1 MAVSIMKPSCCWS
14 TINIHWGNVNVF
26 IHCKNHLSLISW
38 GTELKWWWRPDL
50 TKPNVMP
57 CQLLGPPIHDH
68 AYVYIY
74 FFSLFIYLLI
84 DLLIYLFIFCKYMYI
99 YMCVCACMHIYI
111 YICTE
116 CNNAVMRNN
125 VSTYISMHVC
135 AYHVYLLLVLWHDIC
150 INIMPSGWFIVT
162 HHPEMSWFLA

>member
-1 MAVSIMKPSCCWS
+1 MLLKYHQHPLRKCKCLHTLQKSSQFDKLGHRTKMMMKTRFDETKCHAMSAVRSTNTWSCIC
-14 TINIHWGNVNVF
+14 I
-26 IHCKNHLSLISW
+26 
-38 GTELKWWWRPDL
+38 
-50 TKPNVMP
+50 
-57 CQLLGPPIHDH
+57 
-68 AYVYIY
+68 YIY
-74 FFSLFIYLLI
+74 IFFF
-84 DLLIYLFIFCKYMYI
+84 IYLFIDWFTYLFIHFLQICIYI
-99 YMCVCACMHIYI
+99 YVCVCVCVYAYIYI